1 MVSFCITKP
10 QLSSAAFITVIRLRP
25 HVISESGP
33 EGGALREGDG
43 AAPSPTVAV
52 AESRMAAEAA
62 AATEAPPSP
71 SPPRSPPAAIPTAM
85 PALWQARYS
94 RGGGGGGR
102 EEAEVGMK
110 NS

>member
-52 AESRMAAEAA
+52 AESRMAAV
-62 AATEAPPSP
+62 ATEAPPSL
-71 SPPRSPPAAIPTAM
+71 SPPRSPPVAIPTAM

-94 RGGGGGGR
+94 RGGGGGGGR

-110 NS
+110 SS